1 MKNFASSF
9 RTLLVLALITVVAAC
24 SGGAGAGEESKSEP
38 TTVSTSSTKFD
49 PLDLP
54 QDTRIIPQLQ
64 PHKGEIIGSGNTA
77 DTNSDTEE
85 IKPAEPAKP
94 IKPQIDSLASQAL
107 RIQLHST
114 ELFGD
119 AKRER
124 LIAEE
129 IFDQPVYLDY
139 EVPYYKVRV
148 GSFSDRKDAE
158 NYLHKA
164 KTAGYQNAWIV
175 AVRVNVKEAP
185 PLYENL
191 PVPQPEADKGK

>member
-1 MKNFASSF
+1 MKSIASLYK
-9 RTLLVLALITVVAAC
+9 TLFLLALITVTLAC
-24 SGGAGAGEESKSEP
+24 SGGAGPGEERKSET
-38 TTVSTSSTKFD
+38 TTVTTSSTKLD

-64 PHKGEIIGSGNTA
+64 PQKGEIIGSGDAVVSESVTVEN
-77 DTNSDTEE
+77 
-85 IKPAEPAKP
+85 KPAEPAQP

-114 ELFGD
+114 ELFGE

-129 IFDQPVYLDY
+129 VFDQPVYLDY
-139 EVPYYKVRV
+139 EVPYYKIRV
-148 GSFSDRKDAE
+148 GSFAERKDAE
-158 NYLHKA
+158 SYLQKA

-175 AVRVNVKEAP
+175 AVRVNVKEAQ
-185 PLYENL
+185 PLYEKL
-191 PVPQPEADKGK
+191 SDSQPEADKGK